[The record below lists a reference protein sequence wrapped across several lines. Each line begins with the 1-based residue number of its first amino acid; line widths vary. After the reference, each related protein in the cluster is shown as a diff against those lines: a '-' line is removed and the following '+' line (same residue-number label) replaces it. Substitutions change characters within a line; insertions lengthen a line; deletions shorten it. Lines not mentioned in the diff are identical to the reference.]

1 MYLWCIYVAVI
12 EIQHRV
18 TVVTLH
24 VALPDW
30 LGIFLTHDIV
40 KTVHPSLSMEPP
52 LSPTV
57 SIWDTLTLHWPLQYT
72 WEKKANSSDSFRQV
86 VRKASFIWSAWHPKS
101 QWKYSFYW
109 SGETRQKHKLVW
121 IGRPLIIVPQTFCT
135 GIRNMCH
142 GEYQKYLQNIRK
154 LSPTSF
160 ILRYTH

>member
-1 MYLWCIYVAVI
+1 MISYRLCPRITI
-12 EIQHRV
+12 MITISRIQ
-18 TVVTLH
+18 
-24 VALPDW
+24 DQ
-30 LGIFLTHDIV
+30 HDLRYQ
-40 KTVHPSLSMEPP
+40 TGC
-52 LSPTV
+52 
-57 SIWDTLTLHWPLQYT
+57 LHWQLQDT
-72 WEKKANSSDSFRQV
+72 REKKANPSDSFRQV

-121 IGRPLIIVPQTFCT
+121 IGRPLIIVTQTFCT

-160 ILRYTH
+160 ILRYAHLDILTVFLWHFPSNWFVD